1 MKAKNAKIVRNS
13 NIIMSGL
20 YFFHFLYNPGTK
32 RELMNSPMTG
42 ITDRA
47 AISDFPY
54 PYGFRIYTKATPY
67 PLYVP

>member
-1 MKAKNAKIVRNS
+1 M
-13 NIIMSGL
+13 
-20 YFFHFLYNPGTK
+20 NP
-32 RELMNSPMTG
+32 PMTG